1 VGISC
6 GCPCLSAYQTNRLIY
21 NKVNL
26 GKMPDITQNDGW
38 NEIWAM
44 ADPNESWLTDLA
56 KCSEIQGRLSRFNFN
71 KNHSADPQHID
82 NVIKTL
88 GRGFHL
94 TKAAVEWDNP
104 VAGKSLPN
112 NGSTANARGIQW
124 QLVMAWG
131 GFESVTKTLMYLT
144 GEKNSYLS
152 IDRVKHFTSKCNNLP
167 DYIPLIPPNTN
178 KKNLEKWLTKPSETG
193 DELLDFLGLK
203 AGDRNQIKD
212 WLVDS
217 NQIEDWANA
226 TMLAK
231 ALRNATAHG
240 ALSPTKVEEWGLKPA
255 MKILVKNLGDLVVFG
270 LQTLES
276 PRV

>member
-1 VGISC
+1 
-6 GCPCLSAYQTNRLIY
+6 
-21 NKVNL
+21 
-26 GKMPDITQNDGW
+26 MPDITQNDGW

-56 KCSEIQGRLSRFNFN
+56 KCSEIQGRLSIFNQ
-71 KNHSADPQHID
+71 NHSEDPQHID
-82 NVIKTL
+82 NVIKAL
-88 GRGFHL
+88 SRGFHL

-104 VAGKSLPN
+104 VAGNTLANS
-112 NGSTANARGIQW
+112 STANARGIQW
-124 QLVMAWG
+124 QLVMAYG

-152 IDRVKHFTSKCNNLP
+152 IDRVQDFTSKCNNLP
-167 DYIPLIPPNTN
+167 DYIPLQPPNTN
-178 KKNLEKWLTKPSETG
+178 RKNLDKWLTKSPPETG
-193 DELLDFLGLK
+193 DELLDFLSLK
-203 AGDRNQIKD
+203 NGDRNKIKD
-212 WLVDS
+212 WLVNS

-240 ALSPTKVEEWGLKPA
+240 ALSPTKIEKWGLKPA

-270 LQTLES
+270 LQTLAS
-276 PRV
+276 SRV

>member
-1 VGISC
+1 
-6 GCPCLSAYQTNRLIY
+6 
-21 NKVNL
+21 
-26 GKMPDITQNDGW
+26 MPDITQKDGL
-38 NEIWAM
+38 NELWAM
-44 ADPNESWLTDLA
+44 VDPKESWLTDPDQ
-56 KCSEIQGRLSRFNFN
+56 CSKIQGRLSRFNFN

-88 GRGFHL
+88 VRGFHL

-104 VAGKSLPN
+104 VAGNTLANS
-112 NGSTANARGIQW
+112 STANARGIQW
-124 QLVMAWG
+124 QLVMAYG

-152 IDRVKHFTSKCNNLP
+152 IDRVRHFTSKCNNLP
-167 DYIPLIPPNTN
+167 PYIPLEAPDTTR
-178 KKNLEKWLTKPSETG
+178 KNLEKWLPESSETG

-203 AGDRNQIKD
+203 AGDRNLIED
-212 WLVDS
+212 WLVNS
-217 NQIEDWANA
+217 NQIEDGANA

-240 ALSPTKVEEWGLKPA
+240 ALSPSKVEDWGLKPA

-270 LQTLES
+270 LQTLAS